1 LKRKIDLAD
10 TLIYRIPNEKT
21 IALDGSFKEVDSY
34 ENIEGFIITSFNKEQ
49 KYFFEIGTEE
59 GRLYLDEIDV
69 VCQSHPEYIESAS
82 SFLNGIRSKNMDKA
96 VFSRIKK
103 MPFRKNAKQ
112 LFYQLCEQYPEAFVY
127 LVSSPLFGTWIGA
140 TPELLLNTTDGEA
153 ETLALAGTLRTLDE
167 GRWGQKEIDEQV
179 YVCDF
184 IKERLASMG
193 IEDVKESGR
202 TEVHAGPVRHLSS
215 TFKFPLNNI
224 RIESLIDALH
234 PTPAVSGRP
243 QEKAIELISKTEKH
257 NRSLYAGV
265 IGCVQFNDA
274 RLYVNLRC
282 ARLTEDSACLYLGGG
297 FTVDSDV
304 EKEWEETENK
314 ARTLLDVLENL

>member
-1 LKRKIDLAD
+1 LAD

-21 IALDGSFKEVDSY
+21 IALDGSFKEVDAY
-34 ENIEGFIITSFNKEQ
+34 RNVEGFIVTSFNKEQ
-49 KYFFEIGTEE
+49 KYVFEIGAEE
-59 GRLYLDEIDV
+59 GSLYLDEVNV
-69 VCQSHPEYIESAS
+69 VCQSHAEYLESAS
-82 SFLNGIRSKNMDKA
+82 DFLNGIRSKNMDKA

-112 LFYQLCEQYPEAFVY
+112 LFYQLCEQYSEAFVY

-140 TPELLLNTTDGEA
+140 TPEFLLTTNEGEA
-153 ETLALAGTLRTLDE
+153 ETLALAGTLRTADNGKW
-167 GRWGQKEIDEQV
+167 GRKEMDEQI

-184 IKERLASMG
+184 IKEKLASMG
-193 IEDVKESGR
+193 VEDVKESGR

-224 RIESLIDALH
+224 RIESLIDVLH

-243 QEKAIELISKTEKH
+243 QEKAIALISETEKH
-257 NRSLYAGV
+257 NRSLYAGI
-265 IGCVQFNDA
+265 IGCVQANDTK
-274 RLYVNLRC
+274 LYVNLRC
-282 ARLTEDSACLYLGGG
+282 AQLTEDSAYLYLGGG

-304 EKEWEETENK
+304 EMEWKETENK